1 MGKKHSTIY
10 MIKKE
15 GIENTVAPVIYVVLI
30 WQKILKSIFRT
41 LWEIGCLFASFLP
54 GASFSIFLVHFL
66 KPLLLRSLFKN
77 RTERH
82 GVSLTWLIKF
92 PIEQISDLSNFRLK
106 IRGFTNTLIPW
117 CLKKSWI
124 TYSTYFN
131 DKHEF
136 FKATKFNDNQLSL
149 FFPPK
154 KAV

>member
-1 MGKKHSTIY
+1 MLLSLDRKFLNLFWGRCEKS
-10 MIKKE
+10 
-15 GIENTVAPVIYVVLI
+15 VAYSLP
-30 WQKILKSIFRT
+30 
-41 LWEIGCLFASFLP
+41 SFLEP
-54 GASFSIFLVHFL
+54 LSLFSWCTFWSHYYSVHFL
-66 KPLLLRSLFKN
+66 KI
-77 RTERH
+77 ERH